1 MGPRGNHFPNRLATL
16 RRSVRTSTLPRSVA
30 NRRRGFTLVEMLVV
44 VAVIVALLGLVAAVA
59 PRFGE
64 RQRPSRGAGQLQS
77 WLQIAKQRA
86 LRDQRPRGIRLA
98 PVLNNANG
106 FAYVTEVQY
115 IEMPEL
121 FTGGQL
127 WVPDPA
133 VSASGVSNQ
142 FQFARLQGVEL
153 GDPLN
158 PPFEAGDLLDPGEDF
173 GIESDRMRRIVQI
186 NWVNATT
193 CILAL
198 DRELRTV
205 PADGNPTPPAPTER
219 YRIIRKNRPIPGE
232 PVLTFPKDVGIDI
245 SRGPAVSP
253 TDSTPTFFRLF
264 PPLSNTGGSSP
275 FDIMFDPS
283 GRVIGYES
291 TLGNRIC
298 LWVRDIGADFPATTL
313 PDGDNT
319 LITIYTR
326 NGQIAPHPVDPSG
339 LNLNTALNTSLW
351 RPFAFTQDGKSS
363 GQ

>member
-1 MGPRGNHFPNRLATL
+1 MRTL
-16 RRSVRTSTLPRSVA
+16 TPALPHKGGGKIRTA
-30 NRRRGFTLVEMLVV
+30 FTLVEMLVV
-44 VAVIVALLGLVAAVA
+44 IAVIVALLGLVAAVA

-86 LRDQRPRGIRLA
+86 LRDQRPRGIRLPA
-98 PVLNNANG
+98 VSNPAWPVG
-106 FAYVTEVQY
+106 VAYVAELQY
-115 IEMPEL
+115 IEMPEV

-133 VSASGVSNQ
+133 VSATTPTVSNQ
-142 FQFARLQGVEL
+142 YQFVRLLGVEL

-158 PPFEAGDLLDPGEDF
+158 PPFDIGDLLDPGEDF

-186 NWVNATT
+186 NWASATS
-193 CILAL
+193 CIMAL
-198 DRELRTV
+198 DRELRTI
-205 PADGNPTPPAPTER
+205 PPGTNPTPPAPTER

-232 PVLTFPKDVGIDI
+232 PLLTLPKDVGIDI
-245 SRGPAVSP
+245 SRGPGVDPSNP
-253 TDSTPTFFRLF
+253 YSTPTFYRLF
-264 PPLSNTGGSSP
+264 PLVNTGGTGP

-283 GRVIGYES
+283 GRVVGYPGDLE
-291 TLGNRIC
+291 NRIC
-298 LWVRDIGADFPATTL
+298 LWVRDISADFPGTTL

-326 NGQIAPHPVDPSG
+326 NGAIVPHPVDSSG
-339 LNLNTALNTSLW
+339 LILNTLGNTNNW
-351 RPFAFTQDGKSS
+351 RPFTFTQDGKSS